1 MFVPE
6 KDLRGLILSYLKK
19 QESSISGIARQLQRD
34 GYRLHRLFVT
44 GYLKALADLGM
55 VREKEIPPS
64 KVYSLAAYREKNLYE
79 AVGER
84 CRALEP
90 DEDRATLLALGV
102 LQRLFRRPIFARE
115 LRECGLPVG
124 RDGQEAPAHLVEEA
138 RKILGKAGIHLSAN
152 EPAYFLPREEDGLQ
166 EQVLQDI
173 LVERFGVA
181 KLVLETKQA
190 RLPDVAQA

>member
-6 KDLRGLILSYLKK
+6 RNLRGLILSYLRK
-19 QESSISGIARQLQRD
+19 QESSISGIARQLQKD

-64 KVYSLAAYREKNLYE
+64 KVYSLSAYREKNLYE

-90 DEDRATLLALGV
+90 DEERASLLALGV
-102 LQRLFRRPIFARE
+102 LQKLFHRPIFARE
-115 LRECGLPVG
+115 LRECGLPAG
-124 RDGQEAPAHLVEEA
+124 RDGHEAPPPLVEEA
-138 RKILGKAGIHLSAN
+138 RKILGKAGVHLSAN
-152 EPAYFLPREEDGLQ
+152 EPAYLLPRAEDGLQ

-181 KLVLETKQA
+181 KLVLESQQA
-190 RLPDVAQA
+190 RLPGVAQA